1 MSKKVINFDF
11 DGVVCDSIKAICD
24 IHTNENHKAIIN
36 NEIAQPN
43 PHKVRKWNV
52 TDQIPSITIQDLDRY
67 FTSDYFFDVI
77 SFITDPNGFSMKNL
91 FSELIQDNRFT
102 VKIASKGS
110 LQNLALKREFIKK
123 EFPSF
128 NMDNFIGMEG
138 THFGKEELEGWAVI
152 DDVIANLNS
161 AIGVK
166 HKILYANRGILDC
179 EWNKD
184 YVNHDFHVCTSVK
197 ELCDKIIE
205 LYRFDECTEGEYDK

>member
-1 MSKKVINFDF
+1 MNKKVINFDM
-11 DGVVCDSIKAICD
+11 DSVLISTIKSVCDCWI
-24 IHTNENHKAIIN
+24 NENYEAIS
-36 NEIAQPN
+36 QGLVDYPLDY
-43 PHKVRKWNV
+43 KVKKWGM

-77 SFITDPNGFSMKNL
+77 SFITDSNGFSMRDL
-91 FSELIQDNRFT
+91 FSELIQDNRFIM
-102 VKIASKGS
+102 KIATKGS
-110 LQNLALKREFIKK
+110 LQNLALKREYIKK
-123 EFPSF
+123 EIPTF

-138 THFGKEELEGWAVI
+138 THFGKEELNGWLLI
-152 DDVIANLNS
+152 DDVVKNLES

-166 HKILYANRGILDC
+166 HKILYANRGVLDC

-205 LYRFDECTEGEYDK
+205 LYCFDECTKG